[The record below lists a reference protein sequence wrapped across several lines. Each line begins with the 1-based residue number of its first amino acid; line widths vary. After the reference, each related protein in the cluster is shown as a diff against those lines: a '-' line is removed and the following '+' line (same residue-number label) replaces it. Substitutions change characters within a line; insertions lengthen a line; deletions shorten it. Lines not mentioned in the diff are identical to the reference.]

1 MKITIVETA
10 NRLLTT
16 RKIMLI
22 KKFVF
27 KIIIFQLDYHML
39 MNGLKKFGLVG
50 LILLIIQQKI

>member
-16 RKIMLI
+16 RKIRLI
-22 KKFVF
+22 KKFVI

-39 MNGLKKFGLVG
+39 MNGLEKFGLVG
-50 LILLIIQQKI
+50 LILLILQQKI